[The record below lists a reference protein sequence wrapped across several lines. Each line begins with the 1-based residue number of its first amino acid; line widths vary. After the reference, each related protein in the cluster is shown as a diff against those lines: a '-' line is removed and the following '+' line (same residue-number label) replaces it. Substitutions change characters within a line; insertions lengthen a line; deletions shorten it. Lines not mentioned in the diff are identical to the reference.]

1 MEQQYYNE
9 YSKFLLVTDCVV
21 FCFKDN
27 QLNVLL
33 VKKDSEPSKGEWS
46 LPTAFVNENE
56 SIDNTVRRALAAK
69 TGLEDIFIEQ
79 VRCFGDLNRDPY
91 ARVISIMYYAL
102 INIHLYDEKLNKR
115 NDAKWFPVKELPI
128 MMYDQNVMVEE
139 AIKRMRYRT
148 MEKPVGLRMLP
159 TLFTISQLHKLVE
172 AIEDKPRDKRN
183 FRKVVEEAYYI
194 EKTDKIDKSCSKR
207 GAALYRFNQRLYDHY
222 LKHKL

>member
-1 MEQQYYNE
+1 MTQQYYNE
-9 YSKFLLVTDCVV
+9 NSRFLLVTDCVV

-27 QLNVLL
+27 QLQVLL
-33 VKKDSEPSKGEWS
+33 VKKDSEPSKGEWC
-46 LPTAFVNENE
+46 LPSAFVNENE
-56 SIDNTVRRALAAK
+56 SVDNTVRRALAAK

-91 ARVISIMYYAL
+91 ARIISIMYYAL
-102 INIHLYDEKLNKR
+102 INIQHYDEKLNKR
-115 NDAKWFPVKELPI
+115 NDAKWFPVKELPVLI
-128 MMYDQNVMVEE
+128 YDQNEMVEV

-159 TLFTISQLHKLVE
+159 SLFTISQLHKLVE
-172 AIEDKPRDKRN
+172 AIEDKLRDKRN

-194 EKTDKIDKSCSKR
+194 EKTEKIDKSSSKR

>member
-1 MEQQYYNE
+1 MNQQYYKE
-9 YSKFLLVTDCVV
+9 KSRFLLVTDCVV

-27 QLNVLL
+27 QLQVLL
-33 VKKDSEPSKGEWS
+33 VKKDNEPSKGQWS
-46 LPTAFVNENE
+46 LPSAFVNENE

-91 ARVISIMYYAL
+91 ARIISIMYYAL
-102 INIHLYDEKLNKR
+102 INIQFYDEKLNKR
-115 NDAKWFPVKELPI
+115 NDARWFPVKELPV
-128 MMYDQNVMVEE
+128 MMYDQNEMVEV

-159 TLFTISQLHKLVE
+159 PLFTISQLHKLVE
-172 AIEDKPRDKRN
+172 AIEDKLRDKRN

-194 EKTDKIDKSCSKR
+194 EKTEKIDKSNSKR
-207 GAALYRFNQRLYDHY
+207 GAALYRFNQRLYEHY

>member
-1 MEQQYYNE
+1 MTQQYYNE
-9 YSKFLLVTDCVV
+9 NSRFLLVTDCVV

-27 QLNVLL
+27 QLQVLL
-33 VKKDSEPSKGEWS
+33 VKKDSEPSKGEWC
-46 LPTAFVNENE
+46 LPSAFVNENE
-56 SIDNTVRRALAAK
+56 SVDNTVRRALAAK

-91 ARVISIMYYAL
+91 ARIISIMY
-102 INIHLYDEKLNKR
+102 
-115 NDAKWFPVKELPI
+115 DAKWFPVKELPVLI
-128 MMYDQNVMVEE
+128 YDQNEMVEV

-159 TLFTISQLHKLVE
+159 SLFTISQLHKLVE
-172 AIEDKPRDKRN
+172 AIEDKLRDKRN

-194 EKTDKIDKSCSKR
+194 EKTEKIDKSSSKR